1 MEGRFNFTSME
12 NDRKDED
19 DNDSFIAIEKQAMRE
34 DVESEIGNSE
44 NSFMQEH
51 QSEIEQLKTNLN
63 EAIEEKNN
71 AVSQLDSKDNE
82 IKKLNEVIQNLK
94 FELQSY

>member
-1 MEGRFNFTSME
+1 MEERFNFTGI
-12 NDRKDED
+12 ED

-71 AVSQLDSKDNE
+71 AVSQRDSKDNE
-82 IKKLNEVIQNLK
+82 IQKLNEVIKNLK

>member
-1 MEGRFNFTSME
+1 MEERFNFTGME

-44 NSFMQEH
+44 NSIIQEL
-51 QSEIEQLKTNLN
+51 QSEIEQLKKNLN
-63 EAIEEKNN
+63 EAIE
-71 AVSQLDSKDNE
+71 
-82 IKKLNEVIQNLK
+82 
-94 FELQSY
+94 